1 MAIEFVLEPDERD
14 HQSDEE
20 GEESEDQAA
29 LIGWLFGAPIGG
41 YYTLHGRAHVTGII
55 LGALALISLAAA
67 LVGRRDGIGIPE
79 YFDSTL
85 SR

>member
-1 MAIEFVLEPDERD
+1 MPRGSKILPVRSWAYPLYDL
-14 HQSDEE
+14 
-20 GEESEDQAA
+20 A
-29 LIGWLFGAPIGG
+29 LIGWLFGAPISG
-41 YYTLHGRAHVTGII
+41 YYALHDRVHVTAII
-55 LGALALISLAAA
+55 LGPLALISLAAA